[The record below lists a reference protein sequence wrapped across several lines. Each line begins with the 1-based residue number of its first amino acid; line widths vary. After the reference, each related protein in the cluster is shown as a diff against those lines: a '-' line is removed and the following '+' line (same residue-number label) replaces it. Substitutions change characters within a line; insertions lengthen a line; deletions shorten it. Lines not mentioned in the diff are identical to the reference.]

1 MVGDLKANEPALPT
15 MDVQISEEFDTL
27 ISAAQQQE
35 AANEEE
41 MDDEPLDDDDFDDF
55 DDDDYD
61 DT

>member
-1 MVGDLKANEPALPT
+1 MIGDLKANEPALPT

-35 AANEEE
+35 GADEEE
-41 MDDEPLDDDDFDDF
+41 MDDEP

-61 DT
+61 DFDDEDYDDI